1 MLSVKFVCF
10 ITFFI
15 SWSFGS
21 EQQTEPLLRSLGIV
35 NTEDDDHQVA
45 AVFAV
50 NPSTGSTKEVSGNF
64 SWSVQWTTSLD
75 CASTFSSKS
84 GLWYSIIGEGPSV
97 AIVNASSGKLVHVS
111 APLNPPY
118 IIISTSFDDEKGMLF
133 ATGVTTTNTV
143 DYLSIDPTSGKVDV
157 ITKSLIGF
165 HYPQSCVSAI
175 SLSSSTFYT
184 ISDDTQNDDTDQVI
198 MSYDLLS
205 GKLLHSYPWPSKTK
219 NIGPLGQPVAVQ
231 PATSGGKDILTFVW
245 SDFDGNKP
253 IRFISFD
260 ILTGKYSVL
269 AEVSTKYQSMV
280 IDIGGISPMQ
290 IKALSD
296 GSFNLTAVSFDNS
309 QDESYLLQ
317 LAVHPGG
324 STGNITL
331 VKLDCGGSFLF
342 NPVFI

>member
-1 MLSVKFVCF
+1 
-10 ITFFI
+10 
-15 SWSFGS
+15 
-21 EQQTEPLLRSLGIV
+21 
-35 NTEDDDHQVA
+35 
-45 AVFAV
+45 
-50 NPSTGSTKEVSGNF
+50 
-64 SWSVQWTTSLD
+64 
-75 CASTFSSKS
+75 
-84 GLWYSIIGEGPSV
+84 
-97 AIVNASSGKLVHVS
+97 
-111 APLNPPY
+111 
-118 IIISTSFDDEKGMLF
+118 
-133 ATGVTTTNTV
+133 
-143 DYLSIDPTSGKVDV
+143 
-157 ITKSLIGF
+157 
-165 HYPQSCVSAI
+165 
-175 SLSSSTFYT
+175 
-184 ISDDTQNDDTDQVI
+184 

-231 PATSGGKDILTFVW
+231 SATPGGKDTVTFVW

-260 ILTGKYSVL
+260 IITGKYIVL

-290 IKALSD
+290 IKASSD

-317 LAVHPGG
+317 LAVHAGG